1 MKQEVDRQHMVK
13 QLAGWKQGEVVE
25 GRIKELEVVYGRR
38 VMVIEDPHSKRYAVI
53 VDAHERE
60 ARAKLNEQGKP
71 EVVREQPAKPLERGD
86 IVRCDLTT
94 RSVTSRELEANTERM
109 SMEREIRRQLDKD
122 RGWER

>member
-1 MKQEVDRQHMVK
+1 MKQEVERQHMVK
-13 QLAGWKQGEVVE
+13 QLAGWKQAEVVE

-53 VDAHERE
+53 VDAQERE

-86 IVRCDLTT
+86 IVRCDVTT

>member
-1 MKQEVDRQHMVK
+1 MRREVERQHTAK
-13 QLAGWKQGEVVE
+13 QLAGWKQAEMVQ
-25 GRIKELEVVYGRR
+25 GRIKELEVVYGKR

-53 VDAHERE
+53 VDAQERE

-71 EVVREQPAKPLERGD
+71 EVVREAPAKPLERGD
-86 IVRCDLTT
+86 IVRCDMST
-94 RSVTSRELEANTERM
+94 RSVTSRELEANSERM